1 MATKNLNELDTEDI
15 ELINRDIDLN
25 GDCDEIKYSV
35 CEYLK
40 GNFREID
47 SEAWKYLSE
56 RMSWNEQFLDKY
68 KDKVN
73 WEMISG
79 NDDILWTSS
88 MLERFKSLINWDEL
102 SESGNQRT
110 FTAYNLETYY
120 NFWNWKSLSSN
131 SNIRFSLELIDQFI
145 DNWDWEKLINNR
157 ALEDFFDGYFLKK
170 YNQYIPASISRETYL
185 WDSLLEIRE
194 NELMNEMSMT

>member
-88 MLERFKSLINWDEL
+88 MLEKFKSLINWDEL

-185 WDSLLEIRE
+185 WDRLLEIRE